1 MINVRLKYVVE
12 GFKKFFNFQN
22 DVMKVL
28 TDLDGYDVDG
38 ENGDK
43 NLDSL
48 TSVQVRGRSNS
59 MSL

>member
-1 MINVRLKYVVE
+1 
-12 GFKKFFNFQN
+12 
-22 DVMKVL
+22 MKVL